1 MSSMSIG
8 SRWSK
13 QIIFTLCLLWVGRVL
28 PAQVVQSGRFEVALN
43 DQESSQFGTQALGEN
58 GLVMY
63 RQISGMG
70 QDQLEIIKVDTT
82 FREIWKVHIDV
93 NKTQSLL
100 RVDHHKDS
108 LFLLFKDRFYLGGD
122 FQLVNLD
129 LVRGDY
135 TIYIIKNLIPF
146 NPLEFMVTQKAALIG
161 GYYNYR
167 PIVLHFSFSKM
178 RSKILP
184 GFFNTPG
191 ELNQLTS
198 DVAGNIEVVVSARNF
213 EKKKSLWIRDYDA
226 EGELIKT
233 TIIRPE
239 ENKNLLFG
247 RSLLLSDGGQMVL
260 GVYGRSTDYSRGI
273 FLARVKPNG
282 EYSTQYYN
290 FSELHNFFTYMK
302 SRRQKRIKDRI
313 ERRTAEGKKIKFNYR
328 FLIHD
333 IIPYQGQFIMTG
345 EAFYPHYH
353 YSSMNYPD
361 LRYSTNSV
369 SMPGANNNLILD
381 YYLYTHAVVIG
392 FDVDGNMLW
401 DNSFE
406 INDAKSKQL
415 GQFAK
420 VRAEQNRIIMLYLF
434 QNILRTK
441 VIQGSEVLNG
451 KTLTQMKTSS
461 EGEVADPRAAENENL
476 DYWYGRYFYACGVQK
491 LRTDS
496 GPWRKVFYI
505 SKIAYK

>member
-1 MSSMSIG
+1 M
-8 SRWSK
+8 
-13 QIIFTLCLLWVGRVL
+13 FTTCLSWVATLL
-28 PAQVVQSGRFEVALN
+28 PAQVIQSARFEVALN
-43 DQESSQFGTQALGEN
+43 DLESSHFGTEALGEN
-58 GLVMY
+58 GLVLY

-70 QDQLEIIKVDTT
+70 QDQLEIVKLDTA

-100 RVDHHKDS
+100 RVDHLKDS
-108 LFLLFKDRFYLGGD
+108 LFLLFKDRLYLGGD
-122 FQLVNLD
+122 FQLVNMD
-129 LVRGDY
+129 LTRGDY
-135 TIYIIKNLIPF
+135 TIYLIKNLIPF
-146 NPLEFMVTQKAALIG
+146 NPKEFMVTQKAALIG

-191 ELNQLTS
+191 ELDQLTS
-198 DVAGNIEVVVSARNF
+198 DEAGNIEVIVSARNF

-239 ENKNLLFG
+239 ESKNLLFG
-247 RSLLLSDGGQMVL
+247 RSIPLSDGGQMVA

-273 FLARVKPNG
+273 FLARVNPNG
-282 EYSTQYYN
+282 EYATHYYN
-290 FSELHNFFTYMK
+290 FSELNNFFTYMK
-302 SRRQKRIKDRI
+302 SRRQKRIKNRI
-313 ERRTAEGKKIKFNYR
+313 EKRTAEGKKIKFNYR

-333 IIPYQGQFIMTG
+333 IIPYHGQFIMTG
-345 EAFYPHYH
+345 ESFYPHYH
-353 YSSMNYPD
+353 YSSMNYPS

-369 SMPGANNNLILD
+369 SVPGTYNNLILD

-392 FDVDGNMLW
+392 FDENGNMLW

-415 GQFAK
+415 GQFVK
-420 VRAEQNRIIMLYLF
+420 VRTEQNRIIMLYLF
-434 QNILRTK
+434 ENALRSK
-441 VIQGSEVLNG
+441 VIQGSEVLSG
-451 KTLTQMKTSS
+451 KSLTPIRTSS
-461 EGEVADPRAAENENL
+461 EREVADPRATDGENL
-476 DYWYGRYFYACGVQK
+476 DYWYGRYFYVCGVQK

-496 GPWRKVFYI
+496 GPWRKVFCI